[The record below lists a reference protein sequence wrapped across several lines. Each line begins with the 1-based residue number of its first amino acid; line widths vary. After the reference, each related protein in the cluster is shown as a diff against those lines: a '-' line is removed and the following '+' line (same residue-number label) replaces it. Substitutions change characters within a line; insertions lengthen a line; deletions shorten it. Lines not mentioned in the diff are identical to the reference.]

1 MKHGKIYTDVIQ
13 GEAAWFDCK
22 RGKIGATSLND
33 IMSKGRGGCQ
43 SAGSKNLMAKL
54 AVERLTGL
62 TAETYSNGAMQ
73 WGVENEALARA
84 AYEFV
89 NDVEVVQVGFVDH
102 PFIGFAGMSPDGLV
116 GDDGLVEIKCPNTA
130 THIDYLRAKAV
141 PSEYV
146 KQVQWQMACSG
157 RLWCDFMSF
166 DPRMPQRLQSFI
178 VRVWRDEH
186 LIDEM
191 QTAAHMFLIEVTAL
205 VTEIEELEL

>member
-1 MKHGKIYTDVIQ
+1 MKHGTIYTDVIQ
-13 GEAAWFDCK
+13 GEPEWFDCK

-33 IMSKGRGGCQ
+33 IMSKGRSGGQ

-73 WGVENEALARA
+73 WGTDNEPLARA
-84 AYEFV
+84 AYGFI
-89 NDVEVVQVGFVDH
+89 NDVQVVQVGFVDH
-102 PFIGFAGMSPDGLV
+102 PFIDHAGMSPDGLC
-116 GDDGLVEIKCPNTA
+116 GEEGLVEIKCPNTA
-130 THIDYLRAKAV
+130 THIEYLRAKSV

-166 DPRMPQRLQSFI
+166 DPRMPQRLQSLI
-178 VRVWRDEH
+178 VRVWRDEA

-191 QTAAHMFLIEVTAL
+191 QTAANMFLIEVANL
-205 VTEIEELEL
+205 VKELEEMEL